1 MLLHLSTWQEIED
14 YLKRSK
20 TVVIPIGSNEQHGP
34 AGLLGTDWLCPEI
47 IAHEAQKTSD
57 LLVAPTF
64 NIGMAQHHLGFP
76 GTIALRPSTFMA
88 AIGDWCRSL
97 GLAGFEKL
105 YFLNGHGG
113 NVATIDAAFSELYAE
128 ATYSQRNRGFAC
140 KQKNWWELKGVL
152 GLANRQFPTGHG
164 SHATPSEIAVTQW
177 GYPDA
182 IKSANYAPQIAPTG
196 PIREALDF
204 RARYPDGRMG
214 SDPGQATPDKGG
226 ELVKTAVAGL
236 IEDVAAFSNE
246 AMPRPGLGGEH
257 LARPHLHRPRR
268 QPFTHAGC
276 GHAPAV
282 QAEQRPMPRAEDV
295 VAAPRQVAVVEAQR
309 PAGMGRTGRRSPA
322 ASRPSAPRSPRTAAC
337 RPGSGSP
344 WSRGR
349 RSRRARRGE
358 PRRRP
363 GRIVLRAIQRW
374 P

>member
-1 MLLHLSTWQEIED
+1 MLLHLSTWQEIDD

-34 AGLLGTDWLCPEI
+34 TGLLGTDWLCPEI
-47 IAHEAQKTSD
+47 IAQEAPRQHPD

-64 NIGMAQHHLGFP
+64 NIGMVQHHLGFA

-97 GLAGFEKL
+97 GLAGFEKI

-140 KQKNWWELKGVL
+140 KQKNWWELAGVL
-152 GLANRQFPTGHG
+152 SLANRQFPTGHG

-177 GYPDA
+177 GYPDS

-196 PIREALDF
+196 PIREAIDF

-226 ELVKTAVAGL
+226 ELVATAVKGL
-236 IEDVAAFSNE
+236 VEDVAAFSNE
-246 AMPRPGLGGEH
+246 AMPG
-257 LARPHLHRPRR
+257 
-268 QPFTHAGC
+268 
-276 GHAPAV
+276 
-282 QAEQRPMPRAEDV
+282 
-295 VAAPRQVAVVEAQR
+295 
-309 PAGMGRTGRRSPA
+309 
-322 ASRPSAPRSPRTAAC
+322 
-337 RPGSGSP
+337 
-344 WSRGR
+344 
-349 RSRRARRGE
+349 
-358 PRRRP
+358 
-363 GRIVLRAIQRW
+363 
-374 P
+374 